1 MQNSYVKVGSKL
13 LKALLT
19 PLGTVFLAEI
29 ADKTML
35 ATISYAVET
44 GRYLLVLLVS
54 VLAFVAAN
62 ILSVSAGY
70 LLGFYVDRVLLGIAG
85 GLIFV
90 AMGLLMLASGEDKS
104 VKQGRSTL
112 AYFTAMLVCEM
123 GDKTQ
128 LAMFSSS
135 AMYGQPVITLIGG
148 ALGYALSNTLGI
160 LVIASLGRVLSLSR
174 LKKGAAL
181 LMVAAGVLAVL
192 TYALELIAR

>member
-1 MQNSYVKVGSKL
+1 M

-35 ATISYAVET
+35 ATISYATET
-44 GRYLLVLLVS
+44 RRHLFVLS
-54 VLAFVAAN
+54 ISMLAFVTAN
-62 ILSVSAGY
+62 VLSVSIGY
-70 LLGFYVDRVLLGIAG
+70 LVGFYVDRVLLGVIG
-85 GLIFV
+85 GLLFI
-90 AMGLLMLASGEDKS
+90 AMGFLMLTNGEEKSAS
-104 VKQGRSTL
+104 QNRSTL
-112 AYFTAMLVCEM
+112 AYFATVLVCEM

-135 AMYGQPVITLIGG
+135 AMFGQPVLTLVGG

-160 LVIASLGRVLSLSR
+160 LVVASLGRVFSWSK

-181 LMVAAGVLAVL
+181 LMVVTGVLAIL
-192 TYALELIAR
+192 TYALKLTTSLSPMF